1 MRRPPARRLF
11 VLGLVALGLL
21 AAAGGGSRA
30 AAEEE
35 GEGRQAV
42 LVELFTSQGCSACPP
57 ADALLAELSERD
69 DIVALSL
76 HVDYWD
82 YLGWSDVY
90 ASPAFTKRQ
99 AAYARRNGARSVYTP
114 QMVVDGQA
122 QVVGSRREEVLA
134 AIEAAAA
141 APPPARIRLMRR
153 DDRLEARVEPLASD
167 PPAGV
172 LWFVTYRSPEPV
184 RIRSGENAGLRMRY
198 RNVARSWMKLGR
210 WDGRGPERFSAP
222 APAEEVGV
230 AVILQQDRAGP
241 VLAAARLDP

>member
-1 MRRPPARRLF
+1 MRRSPARRLL
-11 VLGLVALGLL
+11 VLGLAALGLL
-21 AAAGGGSRA
+21 AAPGGAPR
-30 AAEEE
+30 AEE
-35 GEGRQAV
+35 GRPAV

-114 QMVVDGQA
+114 QMVVDGVA
-122 QVVGSRREEVLA
+122 QVVGSRRKEVLA
-134 AIEAAAA
+134 AIEAAAE
-141 APPPARIRLMRR
+141 APQAARIRLMRR
-153 DDRLEARVEPLASD
+153 DGRLEARLEPLAPE

-184 RIRSGENAGLRMRY
+184 KISSGENAGRRIHY

-210 WDGRGPERFSAP
+210 WDGREAERFTAP

-230 AVILQQDRAGP
+230 AVILQEGPAGP